1 MTTRKW
7 LAITTMMWL
16 CAASAPRAAQTPQLQ
31 LAATYSTGLLGDN
44 AEVVSIRSDGMAVI
58 SNTAGSVDVLDLSNP
73 LDPRRLIRV
82 PVATTTGTPN
92 SAAVHPHYDYFLT
105 VTGRAGQIG
114 TVSAFGLFDGVLLDS
129 APVGIQPDA
138 VVISPNGLVAIVTNE
153 AEGSGAGQSGG
164 TGTLSV
170 IDLGAS
176 HAVGRLVIHQV
187 ALPSGALPGVS
198 AGRTDDLA
206 VLPIDN
212 SPETV
217 EPENVAFSP
226 DSRFAYVTL
235 QENNAV
241 LRLDLHTGA
250 MPAVGLGQ
258 TTHLADLTNDGG
270 YAPTQSLAAFR
281 EPDGIA
287 VDETGRFFV
296 TADEGD
302 TRNAAGQSGVRGGR
316 TISVFDA
323 HTGAFIADTGTQ
335 LDDAAAAA
343 GVYPDPRS
351 NRGGS
356 EPEGVDLIRFGG
368 LTLAAVALERANAI
382 ALVDLSD
389 PTTPRVLHVAGL
401 QGGIGPETV
410 KFFRRGS
417 RLGVVSGNE
426 VSGTLSIFEVVF

>member
-1 MTTRKW
+1 
-7 LAITTMMWL
+7 
-16 CAASAPRAAQTPQLQ
+16 
-31 LAATYSTGLLGDN
+31 
-44 AEVVSIRSDGMAVI
+44 
-58 SNTAGSVDVLDLSNP
+58 
-73 LDPRRLIRV
+73 
-82 PVATTTGTPN
+82 
-92 SAAVHPHYDYFLT
+92 
-105 VTGRAGQIG
+105 
-114 TVSAFGLFDGVLLDS
+114 VLLDS

-138 VVISPNGLVAIVTNE
+138 VVISPNGLVAVVTNE
-153 AEGSGAGQSGG
+153 AEGSGMGRSGG
-164 TGTLSV
+164 AGSLSV

-176 HAVGRLVIHQV
+176 HALGRLVVHHHPQPTLV
-187 ALPSGALPGVS
+187 GVPGVS

-212 SPETV
+212 LPETL
-217 EPENVAFSP
+217 EPENIAFSP
-226 DSRFAYVTL
+226 DSRFAYITL

-241 LRLDLHTGA
+241 LRLDLSTGD
-250 MPAVGLGQ
+250 MPAMGLGQ
-258 TTHLADLTNDGG
+258 TTHLADLTNGGG
-270 YAPTQSLAAFR
+270 YVPTQSLTAFR

-343 GVYPDPRS
+343 GVYPDQRS

-389 PTTPRVLHVAGL
+389 PTRPRVLHVAGL

-410 KFFRRGS
+410 KFFRRSS
-417 RLGVVSGNE
+417 RLFIASGNE
-426 VSGTLSIFEVVF
+426 VSGTVSIFEVVF

>member
-1 MTTRKW
+1 M
-7 LAITTMMWL
+7 IWL

-31 LAATYSTGLLGDN
+31 LAATYSTGLSGDN
-44 AEVVSIRSDGMAVI
+44 AEVVSIRSDGIAVT

-105 VTGRAGQIG
+105 VTGRPGQIG
-114 TVSAFGLFDGVLLDS
+114 TVSAFGLFNGVLLDS

-138 VVISPNGLVAIVTNE
+138 VVISPNGLVAVVTNE

-164 TGTLSV
+164 AGSLSV

-187 ALPSGALPGVS
+187 ALPSMVTLPGVS
-198 AGRTDDLA
+198 VGRTDDLA

-258 TTHLADLTNDGG
+258 TTHVADLTNGGG
-270 YAPTQSLAAFR
+270 YAPTQSLAEFR

-343 GVYPDPRS
+343 GVYPDQRS

-417 RLGVVSGNE
+417 RLAVLSGNE